1 MPEIIVSTGVKFKT
15 KDVPVM
21 VYQALKNKLN
31 KERPKVPTWYND
43 QKDREESNP
52 SDPDYLE
59 AVSRWEEELT
69 EKLMDAAIV
78 LGIEVA
84 EIPEGMEKSDSEG
97 WKRQLESIG
106 IEVPVNG
113 NGRYLAWVKYYA
125 APTIEDMRE
134 LISASSRNA
143 GVTEEDAAQAAA
155 LFRHNEERGTD

>member
-1 MPEIIVSTGVKFKT
+1 MPEITVSTGVKFKT

-31 KERPKVPTWYND
+31 KERPKVPVWYND

-52 SDPDYLE
+52 NDPDYLE
-59 AVSRWEEELT
+59 AVNRWEEELT

-84 EIPEGMEKSDSEG
+84 EIPEGMEKLESEG
-97 WKRQLESIG
+97 WKTQLETVG
-106 IEVPVNG
+106 IEIPQ
-113 NGRYLAWVKYYA
+113 NGRFLSWVKYYA

-134 LISASSRNA
+134 LITASSRNA

-155 LFRHNEERGTD
+155 LFRHKEERRTD